1 MKKISIILAIII
13 VALICKL
20 NQQAEIIDNLGTQ
33 ATQQARVFEKVL
45 EQVEQDNPD
54 YVIDVL
60 SETDSYQNYIDL
72 CDCLKN

>member
-33 ATQQARVFEKVL
+33 ATQQAQVFERVL
-45 EQVEQDNPD
+45 NQIEQDNPN
-54 YVIDVL
+54 YVTDVL
-60 SETDSYQNYIDL
+60 SETDVYFDYVELI
-72 CDCLKN
+72 KY

>member
-20 NQQAEIIDNLGTQ
+20 NQQAEIINNLGTQ
-33 ATQQARVFEKVL
+33 ATQQAQIFEKVM

-54 YVIDVL
+54 YVTDVL
-60 SETDSYQNYIDL
+60 SETDVYFDYMEMI
-72 CDCLKN
+72 KY